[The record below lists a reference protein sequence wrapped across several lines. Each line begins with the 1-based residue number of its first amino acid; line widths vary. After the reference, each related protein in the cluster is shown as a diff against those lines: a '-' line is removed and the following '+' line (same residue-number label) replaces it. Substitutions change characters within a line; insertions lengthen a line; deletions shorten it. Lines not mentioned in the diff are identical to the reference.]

1 MLTKKFMPKFL
12 QNNMKILQVH
22 KYYWHRDGA
31 SNYVLQ
37 LSAWLGQAGY
47 SVIPFA
53 MQEPESLS
61 SPYDK
66 FFVSNLDLG
75 KPGQLSLLTKMQATA
90 RLFYC
95 REAVQNLRRLLA
107 TQKIDVAHI
116 HNIYHH
122 LSPAIL
128 PVLKKAG
135 ARVVMTVHDYDL
147 ISPNYSLFH
156 HNAIHE
162 EDAEGYY
169 FSCVKNKCV
178 KDSRVYSA
186 IKVAEM
192 IWQHKLKKDYENNVD
207 TFIAPSEF
215 MAKKLIKYGYDKRK
229 IVVIPNPVAVLEK
242 SQLTKT
248 GYIGFAGRLTVEK
261 GVEVLLS
268 AAKLLPH
275 LEFKIAGAGPDEVR
289 LQEICQEQKLTNV
302 KLVGF
307 KTGPALAEFL
317 QQASILVVPSV
328 WYENAPLSVLEPL
341 AAGKIVLGSR
351 IGGIPELLP
360 AEFLFAPGNA
370 EELADKIMYWQNVSV
385 SERARVGKSLQALAS
400 YKYSPETHLKRILQ
414 VYQ

>member
-1 MLTKKFMPKFL
+1 
-12 QNNMKILQVH
+12 MKILQIH
-22 KYYWHRDGA
+22 KYYWPRDGA

-37 LSAWLGQAGY
+37 LSDWLKKEGND
-47 SVIPFA
+47 VIPLA
-53 MQEPESLS
+53 MQEPESLAS
-61 SPYDK
+61 SYSK
-66 FFVSNLDLG
+66 YFVSNLDLG
-75 KPGQLSLLTKMQATA
+75 KPEQLSLLTKMQAMA

-95 REAVQNLRRLLA
+95 REAVQNLRSLLA
-107 TQKIDVAHI
+107 TEKIDVAHI

-135 ARVVMTVHDYDL
+135 VRIVMTVHDYDL

-156 HNAIHE
+156 HGAIHE

-178 KDSRVYSA
+178 KDSRAYSA
-186 IKVAEM
+186 VKVAEM
-192 IWQHKLKKDYENNVD
+192 IWHHKIKKYYEKNVD

-215 MAKKLIKYGYDKRK
+215 MARKLIKYGYDKHK
-229 IVVIPNPVAVLEK
+229 VVVIPNPVAVVEK

-248 GYIGFAGRLTVEK
+248 GYIGFAGRLSVEK
-261 GVEVLLS
+261 GVEVLLA

-275 LEFKIAGAGPDEVR
+275 LEFKIAGTGPDEAR
-289 LQEICQEQKLTNV
+289 LKEICRTQNLTNV
-302 KLVGF
+302 ELVGF
-307 KTGPALAEFL
+307 KTGAALRDFL
-317 QQASILVVPSV
+317 DQASILVVPSV
-328 WYENAPLSVLEPL
+328 WYENAPLSVLEPM

-360 AEFLFAPGNA
+360 PEFLFAPGNA

-385 SERARVGKSLQALAS
+385 YERARVGKSLQALAS